1 MLNYYCLSFDELST
15 LQLYKILQLR
25 QEVFIVEQ
33 DCPYLDADDKDQ
45 ECYHILGIDD
55 DGILQSYTRI
65 VPPGISY
72 KKYSS
77 IGRVITSA
85 AIRGKKEGVPL
96 MEYSIE
102 KTLKY
107 WPDHS
112 IKISA
117 QTYIMKFYNSLGF
130 QEEGEE
136 YLEDNLP
143 HIAMVRK

>member
-65 VPPGISY
+65 VPPGI
-72 KKYSS
+72 
-77 IGRVITSA
+77 
-85 AIRGKKEGVPL
+85 
-96 MEYSIE
+96 
-102 KTLKY
+102 
-107 WPDHS
+107 
-112 IKISA
+112 
-117 QTYIMKFYNSLGF
+117 
-130 QEEGEE
+130 
-136 YLEDNLP
+136 
-143 HIAMVRK
+143 

>member
-45 ECYHILGIDD
+45 ECYHILGVDD

>member
-45 ECYHILGIDD
+45 ECYHILGVDD

-130 QEEGEE
+130 QEKGEE